1 MNFDPQKLFIGLMDF
16 FSILLPGALLTYLLM
31 DQVGPV
37 LLAER
42 YGMLAGSEGWAAFL
56 FASYLFGHL
65 IFLLGSWLDEFYDWA
80 RGYTLNVQ
88 IRRLALRGKLLPWPL
103 RLGLW
108 AVFRSE
114 SDHAVRRTEQVKKR
128 LLSPLQADRAVNTFQ
143 WCKVW
148 LNVESQPCLQAVQRL
163 EADSKFFRSFVVVL
177 AVVLIT
183 WPWHHPDSPL
193 LALGVAA
200 LLLLALWR
208 YMEQRWKATNLAYW
222 SVLTLTARQ
231 GKLSFPEPGTPP
243 QGNPSHAGGVV
254 MRRHGSRTLY
264 LLVEASDNPSQLVL
278 PKGHIEPPEDPRQ
291 TAVREV
297 HEETGVWA
305 RIVVELEDVSYSVN
319 GKVITPRIY
328 AMRAIGY
335 GRRQDRHR
343 GHHWLLLRE
352 ALNHTPPIHSE
363 TRQLLEAAA
372 QQSARRDR
380 AKP

>member
-1 MNFDPQKLFIGLMDF
+1 MDFDPQKLFIGLMDF

-42 YGMLAGSEGWAAFL
+42 YGKLAGAEGWAAFL

-128 LLSPLQADRAVNTFQ
+128 LLSPLQADLAVNTFQ

-222 SVLTLTARQ
+222 SVLTLTAKK
-231 GKLSFPEPGTPP
+231 GKLSFPEPDPPP
-243 QGNPSHAGGVV
+243 QGSPTHAGGVV
-254 MRRHGSRTLY
+254 MRGHGSRTFC
-264 LLVEASDNPSQLVL
+264 LLVEASDNPSELVL
-278 PKGHIEPPEDPRQ
+278 PKGHIEPQEDPRL

-305 RIVVELEDVSYSVN
+305 RIVCDLDDVSYSVN
-319 GKVITPRIY
+319 GKVITARIY

-335 GRRQDRHR
+335 GRRKDRQR
-343 GHHWLLLRE
+343 GHRWLLLWG
-352 ALNHTPPIHSE
+352 ASNHISPHHFE
-363 TRQLLEAAA
+363 TRQLLEAVAL
-372 QQSARRDR
+372 QSARGDW
-380 AKP
+380 A

>member
-1 MNFDPQKLFIGLMDF
+1 MDFDPQKWFIGLMDF

-42 YGMLAGSEGWAAFL
+42 YGKLAGSEGWAAFL

-128 LLSPLQADRAVNTFQ
+128 LLSPLLADRAVNTFQ

-231 GKLSFPEPGTPP
+231 AELTFPEPGPPP
-243 QGNPSHAGGVV
+243 QGSPSHAGGVV
-254 MRRHGSRTLY
+254 MRGHGSRTHY
-264 LLVEASDNPSQLVL
+264 LLVEAADNPSQLVL
-278 PKGHIEPPEDPRQ
+278 PKGHIEPREDPRQ

-305 RIVVELEDVSYSVN
+305 RIVGELGDGSYSVN
-319 GKVITPRIY
+319 GTAITARTY
-328 AMRAIGY
+328 TMRAIGY
-335 GRRQDRHR
+335 GRRKDRQR
-343 GHHWLLLRE
+343 GHHWLLLGE
-352 ALNHTPPIHSE
+352 ALNHTPPIHVK

-372 QQSARRDR
+372 QQSARRNR
-380 AKP
+380 A

>member
-1 MNFDPQKLFIGLMDF
+1 MDFDPQNWFIGLMDF

-37 LLAER
+37 LLTER
-42 YGMLAGSEGWAAFL
+42 YGKLAGSEGWAAFI

-65 IFLLGSWLDEFYDWA
+65 VFLLGSWLDEFYDWA
-80 RGYTLNVQ
+80 RGYTLNKQ
-88 IRRLALRGKLLPWPL
+88 IRRLALRNKLLPWPL
-103 RLGLW
+103 RLGVW
-108 AVFRSE
+108 AVFRRE
-114 SDHAVRRTEQVKKR
+114 SNHAVRRAEQVKKR
-128 LLSPLQADRAVNTFQ
+128 LLSPLQADQAVNTFQ

-193 LALGVAA
+193 GALAVAT

-208 YMEQRWKATNLAYW
+208 YMEQRHKATNQAYW
-222 SVLTLTARQ
+222 SVLTLTANNNK
-231 GKLSFPEPGTPP
+231 GKLSFPEPGPPP
-243 QGNPSHAGGVV
+243 QGSPAHAGGVV
-254 MRRHGSRTLY
+254 MRGHGTRTRY
-264 LLVEASDNPSQLVL
+264 LLVEASDNPLELVL
-278 PKGHIEPPEDPRQ
+278 PTGDIEPQEDSRQ

-305 RIVVELEDVSYSVN
+305 RIVGEPEDVSLSVN
-319 GKVITPRIY
+319 GKEIKARTY

-335 GRRQDRHR
+335 GRRKDRQR
-343 GHHWLLLRE
+343 GHRWLRLQE
-352 ALNHTPPIHSE
+352 VLNHKPPIHSKM
-363 TRQLLEAAA
+363 RQLLEAAA

-380 AKP
+380 A

>member
-1 MNFDPQKLFIGLMDF
+1 M
-16 FSILLPGALLTYLLM
+16 
-31 DQVGPV
+31 
-37 LLAER
+37 
-42 YGMLAGSEGWAAFL
+42 
-56 FASYLFGHL
+56 
-65 IFLLGSWLDEFYDWA
+65 
-80 RGYTLNVQ
+80 
-88 IRRLALRGKLLPWPL
+88 
-103 RLGLW
+103 
-108 AVFRSE
+108 FRSE

-128 LLSPLQADRAVNTFQ
+128 LLSPLQADLAVNTFQ

-222 SVLTLTARQ
+222 SVLTLTAKKE
-231 GKLSFPEPGTPP
+231 KLSFPEPGPP
-243 QGNPSHAGGVV
+243 PLGSHTHAGGVV
-254 MRRHGSRTLY
+254 MRGHGSRTRY
-264 LLVEASDNPSQLVL
+264 LLVEASDSPLELVL
-278 PKGHIEPPEDPRQ
+278 PKGHIEPQEDPRQ

-305 RIVVELEDVSYSVN
+305 RIVVELEDVSDSVN
-319 GKVITPRIY
+319 GKVIPPRIY

-335 GRRQDRHR
+335 GRRKDRQR
-343 GHHWLLLRE
+343 GHHWLLLGE
-352 ALNHTPPIHSE
+352 ALNHDPPIHSE
-363 TRQLLEAAA
+363 TLQLIEAAA
-372 QQSARRDR
+372 QQSARSDR
-380 AKP
+380 A